1 MGERSGLPSPAEPA
15 FAVQRDCRIVTG
27 CDPQTQAGSATFA
40 RPPDHSVH
48 ESAADTMP
56 TRFRGNEH
64 RDEHGS
70 GIVRLVRVAVKPRC
84 HPDPLPVSLGHE
96 IHAVGSCGPA
106 LCSLAPDMFRE
117 LLLPCQRR
125 AKRHGHICEG
135 TQPKCSQLQ
144 SLICANPPNLYGHL
158 GAASSVTKSSRPS
171 LATMTSTFEME
182 EVCQPAA
189 PPMRAASS

>member
-1 MGERSGLPSPAEPA
+1 
-15 FAVQRDCRIVTG
+15 
-27 CDPQTQAGSATFA
+27 
-40 RPPDHSVH
+40 
-48 ESAADTMP
+48 
-56 TRFRGNEH
+56 
-64 RDEHGS
+64 
-70 GIVRLVRVAVKPRC
+70 
-84 HPDPLPVSLGHE
+84 
-96 IHAVGSCGPA
+96 
-106 LCSLAPDMFRE
+106 MFRE